1 MLQTTSR
8 YRFVFFTTALLA
20 AAPLFAQEVCEPGDT
35 MDECFARYSLETQEW
50 QELQRQPT
58 GVDAGDASL
67 STNTKN
73 FLPLM
78 ALSGLLG
85 QGTEDGS
92 GVIVYDLNFPF
103 LQHKGSRNAQLQAVV
118 NMQPQLSEALRNAL
132 QEDEHDDLIE
142 PLEKQIGSLGDFAIR
157 FTYNYTDRFHGRG
170 FEQYKKRFDAL
181 RSRAVVRWAP
191 PEAVDR
197 WKDAQAPDYVK
208 MTRDMAW
215 DAARKMEES
224 VRDYAV
230 VEAMVAQRAGLTSYD
245 ELLDNQ
251 PQLHITAEKKFRE
264 PLIGPDEL
272 AVKVTYEWS
281 PMSFNVSM
289 KKDCH
294 QRMDTDAP
302 TEDAAAGCLNEYTEF
317 VNDNGKAIEKGN
329 RFSFSGEYVD
339 IDEETIA
346 PDLEG
351 EDIEP
356 VLLEPVRKLVLSL
369 GWSRNVLL
377 ASGEPILVDLVGEYQ
392 DISDDPLRRDRSVV
406 TLTVTRQIGNMSIP
420 LGIVYA
426 NHGEFLTDVD
436 ERLSAHVGLRF
447 NMSGGNGNR

>member
-1 MLQTTSR
+1 MLQTISR
-8 YRFVFFTTALLA
+8 YRFVFFTTAFLA
-20 AAPLFAQEVCEPGDT
+20 APPLFAQEICEPGDT

-58 GVDAGDASL
+58 GVDTGDANL

-85 QGTEDGS
+85 QGTEEGS
-92 GVIVYDLNFPF
+92 GVIAYDLNFPF
-103 LQHKGSRNAQLQAVV
+103 LRHKGSRNAQLQAVV
-118 NMQPQLSEALRNAL
+118 NMQPQLSAALRNAL
-132 QEDEHDDLIE
+132 QEDERDDLID

-157 FTYNYTDRFHGRG
+157 FTYNYTNRFLGRD
-170 FEQYKKRFDAL
+170 FEQYRKRFQSLRAVAL
-181 RSRAVVRWAP
+181 RDWLKNA
-191 PEAVDR
+191 D
-197 WKDAQAPDYVK
+197 
-208 MTRDMAW
+208 
-215 DAARKMEES
+215 ARKAEMLTALSEDTVDLPQMEEMARTLGES
-224 VRDYAV
+224 
-230 VEAMVAQRAGLTSYD
+230 EAQGAWKAGLMSYD

-251 PQLHITAEKKFRE
+251 PQLHITAERKFRE

-281 PMSFNVSM
+281 LVNFNASM
-289 KKDCH
+289 EKDCH
-294 QRMDTDAP
+294 QTMDTDAP
-302 TEDAAAGCLNEYTEF
+302 TEDAAAGCLSEYTEF
-317 VNDNGKAIEKGN
+317 VNDKGKAIEKSN

-392 DISDDPLRRDRSVV
+392 DISDDPLRRDRGVV
-406 TLTVTRQIGNMSIP
+406 TLTFTRQIGNMSIP